1 MGLSLWLI
9 PSQPLKSQIQTI
21 INEVADAEKAPKF
34 EPHMTVVTIPCPSAI
49 PPLQS
54 SLMPV
59 LTRFENLRL
68 TFKSLFVGTSY
79 FVSVALLL
87 QPTAAL
93 VEFQKDIVNALS
105 QELGIDSP
113 DRPFLP
119 HISLYYGDIS
129 PEDRERIAS
138 AIRARGV
145 LDNETDAGLSI
156 GGVNSNLPDELW
168 VVKTEGPVESW
179 EVIEMIQ
186 F

>member
-21 INEVADAEKAPKF
+21 INEVADAERAPKF
-34 EPHMTVVTIPCPSAI
+34 EPHMTVVSIPCPSAI

-59 LTRFENLRL
+59 LTRFESLRL
-68 TFKSLFVGTSY
+68 AFKSLFVGTSY
-79 FVSVALLL
+79 FISVALLL
-87 QPTAAL
+87 HPTPAL
-93 VEFQKDIVNALS
+93 VEFQRDIVRALS
-105 QELGIDSP
+105 QELGGEPSDK
-113 DRPFLP
+113 PFLP
-119 HISLYYGDIS
+119 HISLYYGNIS
-129 PEDRERIAS
+129 SEDRERIAS
-138 AIRARGV
+138 AIRDKGL
-145 LDNETDAGLSI
+145 LDNDAGLTI
-156 GGVNSNLPDELW
+156 GGVSSNLPDELW